1 MADSTTLPERETFS
15 QIGAHPA
22 VDLLNTVDW
31 RLAPQRRLER
41 LTHYQHVADWCAQ
54 MGLLDEDGRAQ
65 LLAAAEAD
73 PGTANREL
81 RAVIALREATYDA
94 IKGGVEERERALD
107 QIARAHRG
115 ALSHSRLVPTPR
127 GFGWVS
133 ELDLATPRRLV
144 AAEVIDLFTGGQL
157 PLFHQCEDEA
167 CGWVYLDTSPRHNR
181 RWCVA
186 ADCGNRNR
194 VRAHYRRRRQT
205 VSA

>member
-1 MADSTTLPERETFS
+1 MAGSTTIPERETFS

-22 VDLLNTVDW
+22 VDLMNTVDW

-41 LTHYQHVADWCAQ
+41 LTKYQYVVDWCAQ
-54 MGLLDEDGRAQ
+54 MGLVDDEARTQ
-65 LLAAAEAD
+65 LLAAAAAD
-73 PGTANREL
+73 PATAAREL
-81 RAVIALREATYDA
+81 RSVVALREAVYEA
-94 IKGGVEERERALD
+94 IQGGGDERERSLEL
-107 QIARAHRG
+107 IARAHRG
-115 ALSHSRLVPTPR
+115 ALANSRLVATPR

-133 ELDLATPRRLV
+133 EQDLAAPRRLIV
-144 AAEVIDLFTGGQL
+144 AEIIDLFTGGQL

-194 VRAHYRRRRQT
+194 VRAHYRRRRQAAT
-205 VSA
+205 